1 MSAVHRMMPGCTAL
15 TLSFLSAYAWRYTG
29 LAHPSL
35 FTVAH
40 TASAVLCAVVP
51 VAFVLVGRATYCRPD
66 LLKLGAV
73 LLAIAAVPLLIANGV
88 YLFSFGS
95 AEASLGD
102 IGGFGL
108 FLLGTAALVV
118 ASASCLVG
126 LAVARPRTTS
136 TSE

>member
-1 MSAVHRMMPGCTAL
+1 MSALQRLAPGFTAL
-15 TLSFLSAYAWRYTG
+15 VMSFLSVYVWRYTG
-29 LAHPSL
+29 PAHPSL

-40 TASAVLCAVVP
+40 TASMVLCAAVP
-51 VAFVLVGRATYCRPD
+51 LAFVLVGRATHCRSD
-66 LLKLGAV
+66 LLRLGAV
-73 LLAIAAVPLLIANGV
+73 FLAIAVVPLLIANGI

-108 FLLGTAALVV
+108 FLLGAAALVV
-118 ASASCLVG
+118 TSASCLVG
-126 LAVARPRTTS
+126 LLVATPRTTS